1 VTVTFLFKNSSNIQ
15 MAKYKSTPFLHLTAL
30 LLVLILAG
38 LAALYFVY
46 AHNRQATFP
55 LADLKAGEPAP
66 DFTRNGTRGGTYHLS
81 DYKGR
86 VVLLSFLNT
95 QSDPTAATA
104 DPSRS
109 QIVFLKSMY
118 QQYSQ
123 KGLQVLIVDATLLQ
137 TGTRPSPDAL
147 VNFSYDWKLDDIPFL
162 LDDDAS
168 ATARQ
173 YGVTSAP
180 TTFLIASD
188 GVVTQRWDGFASA
201 QQLALALQTLVN
213 DPVMP
218 ATQVAASTP
227 EPSLSFPC
235 EATATEAKF
244 TNLGLARPLSEKI
257 WVVDEGQ
264 PWESGRP
271 WKVLWIV
278 FGDDAPLHLRVTATN
293 QRTNETLV
301 IADDPLEQ
309 LADEQAHSYLGNTT
323 APPKLYALFVPAVL
337 NMQGCFRLNATVTR
351 QGTDE
356 PIYTG
361 QAIIPVR

>member
-1 VTVTFLFKNSSNIQ
+1 

-30 LLVLILAG
+30 LIVLILAG

-46 AHNRQATFP
+46 TRNSQASLP
-55 LADLKAGEPAP
+55 PIDLKAGTPAP
-66 DFTRNGTRGGTYHLS
+66 DFTRNSARGGVYHLS
-81 DYKGR
+81 DYKGQ
-86 VVLLSFLNT
+86 VVLLSFVNT
-95 QSDPTAATA
+95 QSDPTAATS

-118 QQYSQ
+118 QQYKL

-188 GVVTQRWDGFASA
+188 GTVTQRWDGFASA
-201 QQLALALQTLVN
+201 QQLALALQALVN

-227 EPSLSFPC
+227 APTLDFPC
-235 EATATEAKF
+235 EATAAEAKF
-244 TNLGLARPLSEKI
+244 ASLGLARPLSEKI
-257 WVVDEGQ
+257 WVIDEGR

-271 WKVLWIV
+271 WKIVWII
-278 FGDDAPLHLRVTATN
+278 FGDDVDTSLHLRVTATN
-293 QRTNETLV
+293 QDTGETLL

-309 LADEQAHSYLGNTT
+309 LADEQTHSYLDDVT
-323 APPKLYALFVPAVL
+323 APPKLYALFAPAVL
-337 NMQGCFRLNATVTR
+337 NMQGCFRVDATVTR
-351 QGTDE
+351 QGVDE
-356 PIYTG
+356 PLHTG
-361 QAIIPVR
+361 RAIIPVR

>member
-1 VTVTFLFKNSSNIQ
+1 
-15 MAKYKSTPFLHLTAL
+15 MAKYKSTPFLHLTGL
-30 LLVLILAG
+30 LLLLILTG

-46 AHNRQATFP
+46 ARNHQATAP
-55 LADLKAGEPAP
+55 LADLKTGMPAP
-66 DFTRNGTRGGTYHLS
+66 DFTRNGARGSTYHLS
-81 DYKGR
+81 DYKGQ

-118 QQYSQ
+118 QQYSL

-137 TGTRPSPDAL
+137 TGTHPSPDAL

-162 LDDDAS
+162 LDDNAS
-168 ATARQ
+168 TTARQ

-180 TTFLIASD
+180 TTFLIAPD
-188 GVVTQRWDGFASA
+188 GTVTRRWDGFASA

-218 ATQVAASTP
+218 ATQVAASTHQP
-227 EPSLSFPC
+227 TLSFPC
-235 EATATEAKF
+235 EATAAEAKF
-244 TNLGLARPLSEKI
+244 TSLGLARPLSEKI

-271 WKVLWIV
+271 WKVVWIV
-278 FGDDAPLHLRVTATN
+278 FGDDVPLRLRVRVTATN
-293 QRTNETLV
+293 QHTNETLV

-309 LADEQAHSYLGNTT
+309 LADEQARSYLGDAT
-323 APPKLYALFVPAVL
+323 ASPKLYALFAPAVL
-337 NMQGCFRLNATVTR
+337 NMQGCFRINATVTR

-356 PIYTG
+356 PLYTG
-361 QAIIPVR
+361 DAVIPVR